1 MKERNYT
8 IDLLRVLGTFT
19 VIMAHIDPP
28 NLLFQIRAFDV
39 LMLVFISGM
48 SFVGSSKYTY
58 KEYLIR
64 RCDRLLKPTY
74 ICMTTLF
81 LLCYACC
88 SLLNKEQLYT
98 IEDIGYSFILS
109 DHGMGYIW
117 IVKVY
122 LLIALFSPF
131 LNKVC
136 KNTKITWSA
145 PFLFVIA
152 IALQHVLLNITPL
165 RGNILFSDYLL
176 YIIPYCL
183 VAYIGMLW
191 NDITNLTKLL
201 IIGISFTGVMIHLYI
216 DGSFAPNSYKFPAD
230 YQYVS
235 YGVLGSVVTYGIAKC
250 ASGVLKKADKYN
262 VCKFLS
268 INSFNIYLC
277 HIIIMLAFNMIT
289 KALKIYCLN
298 TFIVHYIIVL
308 FASILLTVVINIVKS
323 KIKKHEQLIYK

>member
-8 IDLLRVLGTFT
+8 IDLLRVIGTFT

-48 SFVGSSKYTY
+48 SSVGSSKYSN

-64 RCDRLLKPTY
+64 RCNRLLKPTY

-81 LLCYACC
+81 LLCFVCC
-88 SLLNKEQLYT
+88 SLLHKEQLYT

-122 LLIALFSPF
+122 LLIALFTPF
-131 LNKVC
+131 LNKIC
-136 KNTKITWSA
+136 KNTNTPLTVS
-145 PFLFVIA
+145 LLVVTMVA
-152 IALQHVLLNITPL
+152 IQHVLLKITPL
-165 RGNILFSDYLL
+165 RNNILFSDYLL

-191 NDITNLTKLL
+191 NKTNNLTKLL
-201 IIGISFTGVMIHLYI
+201 IISISFIGVMIHLYF
-216 DGSFAPNSYKFPAD
+216 DDTFAPNSFKFPAD
-230 YQYVS
+230 YQYVC
-235 YGVLGSVVTYGIAKC
+235 YGIFGSIVAYCIAKC
-250 ASGVLKKADKYN
+250 VCNDIKKVDKYKI
-262 VCKFLS
+262 CEFLS
-268 INSFNIYLC
+268 VNSFDIYLC
-277 HIIIMLAFNMIT
+277 HIIVMLAFNMIT
-289 KALKIYCLN
+289 KALKIDFLN
-298 TFIVHYIIVL
+298 VFCVHYIIVL
-308 FASILLTVVINIVKS
+308 SASIVLAIVINNIKS
-323 KIKKHEQLIYK
+323 MFKQHEQLISK